1 MKWNGVETAFED
13 YVQMTWRTWY
23 ACRLWY
29 DLRHVYPITSKIL
42 SRYLTSTGY
51 YELCITSASA
61 RSMMTVEILLTVVD
75 YQAPQIWHVETMTS
89 RCTIYVAYNL
99 LQITLHG
106 CGWVLCL
113 QQSSPRMQL
122 WFRQFIKT

>member
-1 MKWNGVETAFED
+1 MKWNGVETAFEG
-13 YVQMTWRTWY
+13 YIQMTWWTWY

-29 DLRHVYPITSKIL
+29 TLRHIYPITNKLL

-51 YELCITSASA
+51 DELCISLTSA
-61 RSMMTVEILLTVVD
+61 RSMITVESLLTVVD
-75 YQAPQIWHVETMTS
+75 YQTPQIWHMETMAS

-106 CGWVLCL
+106 CGRILCL
-113 QQSSPRMQL
+113 QQSSSRMQL
-122 WFRQFIKT
+122 WV